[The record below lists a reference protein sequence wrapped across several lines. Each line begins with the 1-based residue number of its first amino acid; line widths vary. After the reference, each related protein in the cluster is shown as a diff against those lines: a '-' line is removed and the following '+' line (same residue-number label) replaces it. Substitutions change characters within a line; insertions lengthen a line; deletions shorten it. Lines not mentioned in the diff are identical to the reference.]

1 MFLVLLSRFEGDLR
15 QGLTT
20 AMCLGTDETWV
31 AAATSSGV
39 VTVWD
44 LRFRLRVSGFVHPG
58 KARVRRL
65 VAGPQP
71 GQLLAAVQGNNEV
84 VWETLEVGFQLCT
97 RWDSGAWR
105 VEAGK

>member
-1 MFLVLLSRFEGDLR
+1 
-15 QGLTT
+15 
-20 AMCLGTDETWV
+20 MCLGTDETWV

-84 VWETLEVGFQLCT
+84 LWETFEADIQSCS

>member
-1 MFLVLLSRFEGDLR
+1 MTLRVTRFILPRFEGDLR

-31 AAATSSGV
+31 ASATSSGV

-44 LRFRLRVSGFVHPG
+44 LRFRLRVSGFVHPV

-65 VAGPQP
+65 VPGHQP

-84 VWETLEVGFQLCT
+84 GSGF
-97 RWDSGAWR
+97 
-105 VEAGK
+105 